1 MPAINFQPRF
11 AELVESGR
19 KTQTIRKSNR
29 FKVGDTVQL
38 YTGQRTKQCRKL
50 GEGVVEGIYPF
61 RITRATRLGLS
72 RRKVLAFFRK
82 GARHFSNQGER
93 KNSTQLALEIAMAD
107 GFADAE
113 EMGDFFEKLHGL
125 PFDGW
130 LIKWRLNR

>member
-50 GEGVVEGIYPF
+50 GEGVVTGVHWFYLRYDHE
-61 RITRATRLGLS
+61 
-72 RRKVLAFFRK
+72 RRPYFLIASLPLT
-82 GARHFSNQGER
+82 FSHMDEFAER
-93 KNSTQLALEIAMAD
+93 D
-107 GFADAE
+107 GFISAQD
-113 EMGDFFEKLHGL
+113 MIDWFEKQHGL
-125 PFDGW
+125 PFKGW
-130 LIKWRLNR
+130 LITWRLNR

>member
-11 AELVESGR
+11 ADLVESGR

-50 GEGVVEGIYPF
+50 GEGVVTSVRPIGIGRDKNGAPF
-61 RITRATRLGLS
+61 VRLVWPNGRDNFLNT
-72 RRKVLAFFRK
+72 VD
-82 GARHFSNQGER
+82 
-93 KNSTQLALEIAMAD
+93 IAMLD
-107 GFADAE
+107 GFETAQEMVTWFE
-113 EMGDFFEKLHGL
+113 EQHGL